1 MKFDREAAG
10 GDVSMKPQRAL
21 HGSPVV
27 GTAEEDTGRT
37 LPADV
42 PGEEGSRQA
51 EAGKETGRDK
61 GW

>member
-1 MKFDREAAG
+1 
-10 GDVSMKPQRAL
+10 MKPQRAL
-21 HGSPVV
+21 HGNPVA
-27 GTAEEDTGRT
+27 GSAEEDTGRT

-51 EAGKETGRDK
+51 GAGKETGREDK